1 MPSKVPY
8 EERKR
13 VPGRS
18 AVGTDRQCTH
28 IRKDKETGD
37 EIRCTRWSTIGLKVC
52 RRHGGW
58 TPQARAKSERYKR
71 REEAKKVVATFGLPK
86 NIDPKDALLEEIHR
100 TAGHVAWL
108 HELVGALPVREL
120 KQQTR
125 QTGGL
130 LFERPSVWIELY
142 QQERA
147 HLANITKHAITLGLA
162 ERQVRMAEEQ
172 GQMIVRVIRGVLND
186 LHLDADQQLQV
197 PQLVRR
203 HLTAVAVETTPNRI
217 VAEQRAL
224 GMPVNA
230 VTRDIVD
237 EALDD

>member
-1 MPSKVPY
+1 MPSKLPPDQ
-8 EERKR
+8 RKK

-18 AVGTDRQCTH
+18 AVGHERQCTH
-28 IRKDKETGD
+28 VYKDTGD
-37 EIRCTRWSTIGLKVC
+37 RCTRWCTVGLKVC

-58 TPQARAKSERYKR
+58 TPASRAKSERYKR
-71 REEAKKVVATFGLPK
+71 REEAKKLVKTFGLPR

-108 HELVGALPVREL
+108 AELVGSLDPTDL
-120 KQQTR
+120 KQYTR

-130 LFERPSVWIELY
+130 LFERPAVWLELY
-142 QQERA
+142 QSERA

-172 GQMIVRVIRGVLND
+172 GQMIVRVIRGVLQD
-186 LHLDADQQLQV
+186 LHLDAEQQAQV

-203 HLTAVAVETTPNRI
+203 HLTAVAVEAVPNRM

-224 GMPVNA
+224 NGPPVIDA
-230 VTRDIVD
+230 EEVED
-237 EALDD
+237 